1 MSIPSAAR
9 SFYLSP
15 KALPFVVPTTV
26 IASVKASAHPR
37 LLMKGAARDTWLASP
52 IGTTFKTRMNKIVL
66 PGLSSYFG
74 ATLPPTPTAL
84 YTDYPNSTAL
94 ATAAS
99 ASYYNWVQPITASI
113 RNLVVSAW
121 YQPSNTTIINELKRR
136 TLAFAAANPNGTTS
150 HKVQD
155 QANRLVLLSL
165 AQSYDI
171 ISSQFTPSERALIV
185 SVITNRANQMYNGYS
200 QFKSLLTYP
209 HDSHGANNLNY
220 ISFVSIVMLGDVP
233 DADLWA
239 AAIPL
244 NFNLYS
250 SWSSEDGGFGNGLG
264 YAYWDAYSGPRW
276 DFFEWATGV
285 KMNNKQFIVEWPK
298 QFVYFAPYAAI
309 RGGIGFGDDGEK
321 DMVGALPV
329 VCNNMIS
336 RVVYN
341 HPEIYEAEL
350 YNYYCS
356 QLKYGPAMFRYDDTI
371 WSAEFK
377 NVTTLTKPYP
387 KSIHLKTAGWAA
399 FHSSLT
405 DYNRTALFFK
415 SSRYG
420 SYNHNNA
427 DQLSFTM
434 IHKGQQMFIASGH
447 YDSYMSPHHKNW
459 RKTTVAQTGGVTM
472 DGGIGQGF
480 DTMEASGNITQ
491 YATTSDYDYVTGDA
505 LAAYNAGI
513 ATDSSL
519 LLTRATRSLVYFR
532 ARNQFVIFDRFDA
545 VSPRQFEWNFHAY
558 LNFTELSKSPLVV
571 RSTKSGVSTC
581 LRLVYSSTPV
591 TFWQTDQFPLNA
603 NTTLLNQAHGQFKFS
618 TKASSA
624 SFVVLIDPDCTGSV
638 PQLNRLKNDVW
649 SFNISGTSF
658 VFNGDGLMVRS
669 GSDNGEVSVD
679 EPKAQN
685 VSMSAAN
692 LISNFVLWTVVP
704 FVLLA

>member
-1 MSIPSAAR
+1 VPAINRRIVPSHESIVEQNPPSFWWSGYRSISPSINFTLSLWANVSSIDDRVKPQWTFTTSLNYLNIPFTLPVATKYLWQVTRVNVSSGMSSPSAAR

-26 IASVKASAHPR
+26 IANVKASAHPR

-94 ATAAS
+94 AAAAS

-121 YQPSNTTIINELKRR
+121 YQPSNTTIVNELKRR

-165 AQSYDI
+165 AQSYDL
-171 ISSQFTPSERALIV
+171 ISSQFTPSERVLIV

-200 QFKSLLTYP
+200 QFKSLWTYP

-329 VCNNMIS
+329 VCNNLIS

-341 HPEIYEAEL
+341 HPEI
-350 YNYYCS
+350 
-356 QLKYGPAMFRYDDTI
+356 
-371 WSAEFK
+371 
-377 NVTTLTKPYP
+377 
-387 KSIHLKTAGWAA
+387 
-399 FHSSLT
+399 
-405 DYNRTALFFK
+405 
-415 SSRYG
+415 
-420 SYNHNNA
+420 
-427 DQLSFTM
+427 
-434 IHKGQQMFIASGH
+434 
-447 YDSYMSPHHKNW
+447 
-459 RKTTVAQTGGVTM
+459 
-472 DGGIGQGF
+472 
-480 DTMEASGNITQ
+480 
-491 YATTSDYDYVTGDA
+491 
-505 LAAYNAGI
+505 
-513 ATDSSL
+513 
-519 LLTRATRSLVYFR
+519 
-532 ARNQFVIFDRFDA
+532 
-545 VSPRQFEWNFHAY
+545 
-558 LNFTELSKSPLVV
+558 
-571 RSTKSGVSTC
+571 
-581 LRLVYSSTPV
+581 
-591 TFWQTDQFPLNA
+591 
-603 NTTLLNQAHGQFKFS
+603 
-618 TKASSA
+618 
-624 SFVVLIDPDCTGSV
+624 
-638 PQLNRLKNDVW
+638 
-649 SFNISGTSF
+649 
-658 VFNGDGLMVRS
+658 
-669 GSDNGEVSVD
+669 
-679 EPKAQN
+679 
-685 VSMSAAN
+685 
-692 LISNFVLWTVVP
+692 
-704 FVLLA
+704 